1 MKNFLRIAVAVLLL
15 AAVPQFANA
24 QTKGSPSA
32 VAHINLDS
40 LLQIMPEVQKAND
53 SAEMYMAMLEKQL
66 YTMSLELDRKLNEYD
81 SLNKM
86 WSPLIKSLK
95 EKEIRDLQENIQ
107 AFQQTAQND
116 FTNYRAGLYQPIFK
130 KIENAVKDVAVARG
144 YKYVLDSSKSAAV
157 VLYANPGDDIFNDV
171 RIKLNIPL
179 PAPKTGGATGG
190 GAPAPAP
197 GR

>member
-24 QTKGSPSA
+24 QAKGSPSA
-32 VAHINLDS
+32 VAHLDLDS
-40 LLQIMPEVQKAND
+40 LLKIMPEVQKAND

-116 FTNYRAGLYQPIFK
+116 FTNYRANLYLPIFK
-130 KIENAVKDVAVARG
+130 KIEEAVKAVAVARG

-179 PAPKTGGATGG
+179 PAPKTGATGG